1 MSFSSDLKQ
10 ELCAVRPEKPCCAL
24 SELSGLY
31 MTMGSLTLLGGGKVN
46 AQLSGESLPACRR
59 AYTLM
64 SKSLRL
70 MPKAHYVVSPRF
82 GGKRRCVLSLGASQS
97 PELLCALMMAERE
110 PGGGWSLKSTT
121 PRLPITRLCCAKA
134 FLRGVMLG
142 GGTASNP
149 DTAYHLELPCRDA
162 DMTQTV
168 AKCLQRLQLPV
179 KLSERDK
186 KPYCYLK
193 RAEQLVTFLTAT
205 GAHQAV
211 LKLEELRLRK
221 QLVGKL
227 NREMNCDQYNL
238 SRQTEAG
245 TAQLDAIKLLAEQ
258 SRLDKLPASLKEI
271 ALARLENPDASLT
284 QLGQAINPPIGK
296 SAVNHRLRRLMEYA
310 ECTSEKAPYREED
323 LYEKDKR
330 EP

>member
-10 ELCAVRPEKPCCAL
+10 ELCSVRPEKPCCAL

-46 AQLSGESLPACRR
+46 AQISGESLPACRR

-64 SKSLRL
+64 SKSLKL
-70 MPKAHYVVSPRF
+70 EPKAHFVKSPRF
-82 GGKRRCVLSLGASQS
+82 GGTKRCVLSLGAAQS
-97 PELLCALMMAERE
+97 PELLCRLMMAERHE
-110 PGGGWSLKSTT
+110 QDWSLKATT
-121 PRLPITRLCCAKA
+121 PKLPITRLCCVKA

-142 GGTASNP
+142 GGTISNP
-149 DTAYHLELPCRDA
+149 DTAYHLELPCKDGEMR
-162 DMTQTV
+162 QTL
-168 AKCLQRLQLPV
+168 AKCLQRLELPV
-179 KLSERDK
+179 KFSEREG
-186 KPYCYLK
+186 KPYLYIK
-193 RAEQLVTFLTAT
+193 RSEHIITLLTAI

-211 LKLEELRLRK
+211 LRLEELRLRK

-245 TAQLDAIKLLAEQ
+245 ANQLDAIKGLAE
-258 SRLDKLPASLKEI
+258 SGRLDKLPDSLKEI
-271 ALARLENPDASLT
+271 AQKRMEAPDASLA
-284 QLGQAINPPIGK
+284 QLGQMLNPPIGK

-310 ECTSEKAPYREED
+310 GEHENKSE
-323 LYEKDKR
+323 
-330 EP
+330 